1 MTGFVILCKTCA
13 EQRQRAKKDLQE
25 GMNAALMGMAAKRSA
40 KCAECGYQ
48 RYARAVSNPTPST

>member
-1 MTGFVILCKTCA
+1 MLCKTCV
-13 EQRQRAKKDLQE
+13 EQRQRAKKDLQA